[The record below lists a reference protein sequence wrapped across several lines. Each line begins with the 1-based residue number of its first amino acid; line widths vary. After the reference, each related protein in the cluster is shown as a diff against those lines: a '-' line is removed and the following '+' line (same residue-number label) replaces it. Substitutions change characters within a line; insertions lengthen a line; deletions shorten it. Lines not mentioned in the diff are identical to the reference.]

1 MNMNS
6 ELLDNVTEIS
16 RQRTTVNA
24 ASNYVTYAVAAVIG
38 IFLQAYII
46 RALGKNEYAIWPL
59 VGTCMSFAG
68 LIPIGI
74 GSGAGRF
81 LAYALGKKNL
91 KEVGQ
96 ITTSLFVALV
106 VVSVFYTVAIIFLSI
121 YFEKIFDIPE
131 GAEGIGPWAML
142 LAGLSGAV
150 ALPFGVFQGGLRAA
164 QKFVILNVIRIIS
177 IVTRLIL
184 VILAFTLSL
193 PSLIW
198 IAGIQLLLAMGEGIV
213 ILLVAKK
220 VVPWQKVR
228 WSLFSWKVLKRVS
241 NYSLLVLITTIAG
254 LLYWKTDNIIIN
266 KLLDPCM
273 LTGYAVVVNLVLSS
287 YRMTSLG
294 AGALGPVATIMFS
307 QGNLPR
313 IGRLIFRANRITVS
327 LSVPLLLFLIIYGK
341 EVIEVYVGKQYSD
354 YSYLFLLLAGASI
367 LSVTQANASIVPH
380 ALNKMGLVSLVS
392 LGTAVANILLSMYFV
407 ISLKWGLMGIAAG
420 TAIVTAISRTI
431 WSPWYTSHLLKI
443 PWRRYFWNANIKPLV
458 NCIPVLCVMLI
469 FYNIKFSNTLTHLIV
484 SFTVCGVVH
493 LLIAI
498 LCGIAREDRK
508 KVFEMLRRV
517 RYRISNLGRNSNTAN
532 LGSRGTRC

>member
-106 VVSVFYTVAIIFLSI
+106 VASVFYTVAIIFLSI

-177 IVTRLIL
+177 MVTRLIL

-198 IAGIQLLLAMGEGIV
+198 IAGIQLLLAIGEGIV
-213 ILLVAKK
+213 ILLVARK

-228 WSLFSWKVLKRVS
+228 WNLFSWKVLKRVS
-241 NYSLLVLITTIAG
+241 NYSLLVLVTTIAG

-307 QGNLPR
+307 QGNLSR
-313 IGRLIFRANRITVS
+313 ISRLIFRTNRITVS

-341 EVIEVYVGKQYSD
+341 EIIEVYVGKQYSN
-354 YSYLFLLLAGASI
+354 YSNLFLLLAGASI
-367 LSVTQANASIVPH
+367 LSVTQANGNIVPQ
-380 ALNKMGLVSLVS
+380 ALNRMGLVSLVS

-407 ISLKWGLMGIAAG
+407 ISLKWGMMGVAAG

-431 WSPWYTSHLLKI
+431 WSPWYISHLLKI
-443 PWRRYFWNANIKPLV
+443 PWRRYFWNANILPLV

-493 LLIAI
+493 LLIVI
-498 LCGIAREDRK
+498 IWGIAREDRK
-508 KVFEMLRRV
+508 TVFEMLRRV
-517 RYRISNLGRNSNTAN
+517 RHRINNLGRNSNIAN
-532 LGSRGTRC
+532 PGSRGTRC

>member
-1 MNMNS
+1 MNS
-6 ELLDNVTEIS
+6 ELPDNVTEIS

-24 ASNYVTYAVAAVIG
+24 TSNYVTYAVAAVIG
-38 IFLQAYII
+38 IFLQAYVI

-106 VVSVFYTVAIIFLSI
+106 VVSVFYTIAIIFLSI

-150 ALPFGVFQGGLRAA
+150 ALPFGVFHGGLRAA

-177 IVTRLIL
+177 MVTRLIL

-198 IAGIQLLLAMGEGIV
+198 IAGIQLLLAIGEGIV
-213 ILLVAKK
+213 ILLVARK

-307 QGNLPR
+307 QGNLSR
-313 IGRLIFRANRITVS
+313 ISRLIFRANRITVS

-341 EVIEVYVGKQYSD
+341 EIIEVYVGKQYSN
-354 YSYLFLLLAGASI
+354 YSNLFLLLAGASI
-367 LSVTQANASIVPH
+367 LSVTQANGNIVPH

-407 ISLKWGLMGIAAG
+407 ISLKWGMMGVAAG

-431 WSPWYTSHLLKI
+431 WSPWYISHLLKI
-443 PWRRYFWNANIKPLV
+443 PWRRYFWNANILPLV
-458 NCIPVLCVMLI
+458 NCIPVLCVMLF

-484 SFTVCGVVH
+484 SFSVCGILQLVF
-493 LLIAI
+493 II

-517 RYRISNLGRNSNTAN
+517 RHRISNLGRNSTTAN